1 MSKRTNIQS
10 ATDEMRPQ
18 YDFSKG
24 KRTDYAARYQQG
36 REVRLERADGSVTVQ
51 HFTLEDG
58 AVLLE
63 PDVRAV
69 FKDSNAVNQALR
81 CLIPLMR
88 PSHAKVAG

>member
-1 MSKRTNIQS
+1 MNKRTHKTTANNGMKS
-10 ATDEMRPQ
+10 S

-24 KRTDYAARYQQG
+24 KRTDHAKRYQQG
-36 REVRLERADGSVTVQ
+36 HEVRIERADGSVTEQ

-69 FKDSNAVNQALR
+69 FKDSNAMNRALR
-81 CLIPLMR
+81 CLIPFIR
-88 PSHAKVAG
+88 RRTK